1 LKGNLVLFEWDDDKR
16 LSNLA
21 KHRLDFQ
28 RATELFDGRL
38 VVEAKTDHPFEVRFK
53 TTGLLD
59 GVFVTAVWTRRDNAI
74 RLISV
79 RRAHDDEE
87 RKYYENEP

>member
-1 LKGNLVLFEWDDDKR
+1 MGESVEFEWDDEKR

-38 VVEAKTDHPFEVRFK
+38 VVEVQSSHPFEQRFK
-53 TTGLLD
+53 TTGELD
-59 GVFVTAVWTRRDNAI
+59 GVVVTAIWTRRGDAI